1 MIDEKYLAI
10 CDNYGYWHVV
20 EQLEDGEIK
29 KLITLTNRELAM
41 NVRDDL
47 NNQILQA
54 KEDSYEEI
62 RAKRDNMSSIGNLDY
77 EV

>member
-1 MIDEKYLAI
+1 MNEKYLAI

-29 KLITLTNRELAM
+29 KLITLTKRELAFD
-41 NVRDDL
+41 VRDDL
-47 NNQILQA
+47 NNQFLQA

-62 RAKRDNMSSIGNLDY
+62 RARRDNMSPIGNSDY

>member
-1 MIDEKYLAI
+1 MNEKYLAI

-29 KLITLTNRELAM
+29 KLITLTKRELAID
-41 NVRDDL
+41 VRDDL
-47 NNQILQA
+47 NNQFLQA

-62 RAKRDNMSSIGNLDY
+62 RARRDNMSPIGNSDY

>member
-1 MIDEKYLAI
+1 MNEKYLAI

-29 KLITLTNRELAM
+29 KLITLTKRELAFD
-41 NVRDDL
+41 VRDDL

-62 RAKRDNMSSIGNLDY
+62 RARRDNMSPIGNSDY

>member
-1 MIDEKYLAI
+1 MNEKYLAI

-29 KLITLTNRELAM
+29 KLITLTKRELAFD
-41 NVRDDL
+41 VRDDL
-47 NNQILQA
+47 NNQILQE

-62 RAKRDNMSSIGNLDY
+62 RARRDNMSPIGNSDY

>member
-1 MIDEKYLAI
+1 MNEKYLAI

-29 KLITLTNRELAM
+29 KLITLTKRELAFD
-41 NVRDDL
+41 VRDDL
-47 NNQILQA
+47 NNQFLQA

>member
-1 MIDEKYLAI
+1 MNEKYLAI

-29 KLITLTNRELAM
+29 KLITLTKRELAFD
-41 NVRDDL
+41 VRDDL

>member
-1 MIDEKYLAI
+1 MNEKYLAI

-29 KLITLTNRELAM
+29 KLITLTKRELAFD
-41 NVRDDL
+41 VRDDL
-47 NNQILQA
+47 NNQFLQA

-62 RAKRDNMSSIGNLDY
+62 RAKRDNMISIGNLDY

>member
-1 MIDEKYLAI
+1 MNEKYLAI

-29 KLITLTNRELAM
+29 KLITLTKRELAID
-41 NVRDDL
+41 VRDDL

-62 RAKRDNMSSIGNLDY
+62 RARRDNMSPIGNSDY